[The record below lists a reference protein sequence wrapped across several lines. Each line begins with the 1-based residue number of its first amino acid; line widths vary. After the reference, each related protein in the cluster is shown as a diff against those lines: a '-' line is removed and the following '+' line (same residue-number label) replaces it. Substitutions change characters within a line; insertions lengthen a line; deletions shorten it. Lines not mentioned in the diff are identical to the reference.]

1 MRTPAIAAVDKAL
14 GPQGTREKLTPAP
27 RGAGARSVSD
37 PRSARNSVGESARVA
52 SSEIRRKT
60 AAEPR
65 VWRVGSKKPEQGH
78 LLLVVSLFETYSQ
91 PAADSGQE
99 RINPL
104 LTASSFEL

>member
-1 MRTPAIAAVDKAL
+1 MLESAAADWESKSEAAPSGACPAAEAAERRVEGRRAGGMDDEDLLLK
-14 GPQGTREKLTPAP
+14 T
-27 RGAGARSVSD
+27 AGAQGVS
-37 PRSARNSVGESARVA
+37 
-52 SSEIRRKT
+52 KT
-60 AAEPR
+60 SKS
-65 VWRVGSKKPEQGH
+65 SKKPEQGH